1 MTMKVTVMFSHKI
14 SLKSVLVLSALLT
27 AFVAAPQARA
37 DRYDNNYNAFAEVIR
52 TAQGEC
58 RHERNCSLNGM
69 NTQTLLSVDEDIRS
83 AELPEA
89 TVAQLEKIAHAQA
102 QIWGDTIL
110 EGDYD
115 AAGGTSLDQVEG
127 VYMGGE
133 LIAYRITYSE
143 KAWYTGSCDTEADPS
158 RASCQEGRI
167 VESTFVSPK
176 LTSWMRDDSA
186 YAEFYE

>member
-1 MTMKVTVMFSHKI
+1 MFSHKK
-14 SLKSVLVLSALLT
+14 SLKTVWILSALLT
-27 AFVAAPQARA
+27 SIVAAPQARA
-37 DRYDNNYNAFAEVIR
+37 DRYDANYNSFAEVIR

-58 RHERNCSLNGM
+58 RNERNCSLNGM
-69 NTQTLLSVDEDIRS
+69 NSQTLLSVDEGVRS
-83 AELPEA
+83 SELPEA
-89 TVAQLEKIAHAQA
+89 TVAELQKIAHSQA

-115 AAGGTSLDQVEG
+115 AAGGTELDQVEG
-127 VYMGGE
+127 VYMGGQ

-143 KAWYTGSCDTEADPS
+143 KAWYTGACDTEADPS

-167 VESTFVSPK
+167 VESTYVSPK

-186 YAEFYE
+186 YAEFFE